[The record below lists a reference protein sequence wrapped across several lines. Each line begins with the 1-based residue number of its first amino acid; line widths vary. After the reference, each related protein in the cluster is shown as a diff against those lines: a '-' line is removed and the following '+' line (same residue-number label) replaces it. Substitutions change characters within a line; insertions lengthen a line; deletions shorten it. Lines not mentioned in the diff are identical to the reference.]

1 MRKIKYSKD
10 TDTLLIDLSDKK
22 IDHAEEQGQVI
33 IHFSENNV
41 PVLIEIMDAS
51 DNLGMAKDRATDLAE
66 LKPFSTS

>member
-10 TDTLLIDLSDKK
+10 TDVLLIELSDKT

-33 IHFSENNV
+33 VHFSKNNT

-51 DNLGMAKDRATDLAE
+51 QFITDA
-66 LKPFSTS
+66 FSSVVKQKEIVLP

>member
-10 TDTLLIDLSDKK
+10 TDALLIELSDKS

-33 IHFSENNV
+33 IHFSKNNV

-51 DNLGMAKDRATDLAE
+51 QFITDA
-66 LKPFSTS
+66 FSSVVKQQEVAIP

>member
-51 DNLGMAKDRATDLAE
+51 QFITDA
-66 LKPFSTS
+66 FSSVVKQQEIVIP

>member
-10 TDTLLIDLSDKK
+10 TDTLLIELSDKS

-33 IHFSENNV
+33 IHFSKNNV

-51 DNLGMAKDRATDLAE
+51 QFITDA
-66 LKPFSTS
+66 FSSVVKQQEVAIP

>member
-10 TDTLLIDLSDKK
+10 TDTLLIELSDKK

-33 IHFSENNV
+33 VHFTKNNV

-51 DNLGMAKDRATDLAE
+51 QFITDA
-66 LKPFSTS
+66 FSSVVKQKEVAIP